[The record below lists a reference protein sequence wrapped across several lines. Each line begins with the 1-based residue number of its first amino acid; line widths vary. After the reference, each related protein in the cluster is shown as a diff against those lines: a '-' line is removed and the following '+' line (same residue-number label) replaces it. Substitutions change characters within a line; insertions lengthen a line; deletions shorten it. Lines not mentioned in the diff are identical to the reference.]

1 MILKPGTA
9 VELTA
14 DIGSLI
20 TPPRPDDAMLVSRRP
35 DAGVAQV
42 PGCSPAPA
50 PGQRASSSPRG
61 HGPALARSAT
71 STSTSTATTR
81 YPPLQIFTDAQREGL
96 SGFPARFDPE
106 VLTASSR

>member
-1 MILKPGTA
+1 
-9 VELTA
+9 
-14 DIGSLI
+14 
-20 TPPRPDDAMLVSRRP
+20 MLVSRRP
-35 DAGVAQV
+35 DAGVAQSTRV
-42 PGCSPAPA
+42 QPC
-50 PGQRASSSPRG
+50 ASS
-61 HGPALARSAT
+61 GPAGIQFAPRTWPGSRRSAT